1 MCYRW
6 FLLFRQ
12 DILVE
17 FSDIMDCD
25 LIISALF
32 RDFNLGDMV
41 INYLTNI
48 ISLKFNQEKVFNP
61 FASQVW
67 LQSPWI

>member
-61 FASQVW
+61 FASQV
-67 LQSPWI
+67 